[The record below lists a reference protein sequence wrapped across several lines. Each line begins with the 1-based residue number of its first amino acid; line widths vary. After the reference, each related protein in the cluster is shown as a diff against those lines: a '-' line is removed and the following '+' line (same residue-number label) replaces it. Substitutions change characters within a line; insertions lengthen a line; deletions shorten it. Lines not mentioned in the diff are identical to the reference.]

1 MKFNKISRALNF
13 RCQSLLSRK
22 TRILFLITVIFTFL
36 ALPSMEAQAKKRL
49 AILPFSGGQG
59 QDGETISIL
68 LSNQRTLL
76 DAFTV
81 QPRNSA
87 IDRIMG
93 EQRYQRQSGL
103 INSDAISEIGKL
115 NTADLVASGYIA
127 KLGDQNLVLISI
139 IDVTEVQQIAGVYQ
153 TYRSIEEIRG
163 LLPGL
168 AQRLAEASRRSYN
181 NLPALAVP
189 SFSVPQNVN
198 ANDAMVLAQ
207 VLATEIVNLNKYA
220 VFPRNS
226 SVDDVLKEHEFQRSG
241 QTASAMSLGTSKKI
255 DFILSSNV
263 MSLGRSNLFGS
274 QIINLEKGDVIT
286 GADREYQDIADGLNK
301 NLMREIAGE
310 LLGSNTGTTRTTTPI
325 SAPVPAASV
334 SDEVISSTSGW
345 KTYNDNSSSS
355 SMSIGRERIDGRE
368 QDVMTVNVNLASG
381 NSRWAGVQLN
391 NMNINQK
398 IRNANG
404 MRFKVL
410 GDGKRWWIYFATSD
424 VTDDAY
430 HGTTISTKNGSV
442 SSIDIP
448 FRSLRQP
455 DWKKKA
461 VTFNKNNIFDMAIQ
475 RNNNLGAGASTIKIF
490 DFEVY

>member
-1 MKFNKISRALNF
+1 MKTKN
-13 RCQSLLSRK
+13 
-22 TRILFLITVIFTFL
+22 LFLIIAIFMFL

-68 LSNQRTLL
+68 LSNQRALL

-127 KLGDQNLVLISI
+127 RLGDQNLVLISI

-153 TYRSIEEIRG
+153 AYRSIEEMRG
-163 LLPGL
+163 FLPGL
-168 AQRLAEASRRSYN
+168 AQRLAETSRRSYS

-226 SVDDVLKEHEFQRSG
+226 SVDDVLKEHQFQRSG
-241 QTASAMSLGTSKKI
+241 QTSGAASLGTSKKI

-263 MSLGRSNLFGS
+263 MGLGRSNLFGS
-274 QIINLEKGDVIT
+274 QIINLERGDVIS

-301 NLMREIAGE
+301 NLMKEIAGE
-310 LLGSNTGTTRTTTPI
+310 LLGVNVASSNTTRVTTP
-325 SAPVPAASV
+325 APAASTNSTASSASD
-334 SDEVISSTSGW
+334 SDEFISPTAGW
-345 KTYNDNSSSS
+345 NTNNDNSSRSTVS
-355 SMSIGRERIDGRE
+355 FGKERIDGQE
-368 QDVMTVNVNLASG
+368 WDVMTVSINIASG
-381 NSRWAGVQLN
+381 TPRWAGVVLG
-391 NMNINQK
+391 NMNIIQK
-398 IRNANG
+398 LRNANG
-404 MRFKVL
+404 VRFKVL
-410 GDGKRWWIYFATSD
+410 GDGKRWNVHFGTRD
-424 VTDDAY
+424 VTDDAF
-430 HGTTISTKNGSV
+430 HEITISTQNGRI

-448 FRSLRQP
+448 YRNLKQP
-455 DWKKKA
+455 DWKKKS
-461 VTFNKNNIFDMAIQ
+461 VVFNKNNITDIAIQ
-475 RNNNLGAGASTIKIF
+475 RETSLGSSGASAIKIF

>member
-1 MKFNKISRALNF
+1 MKTK
-13 RCQSLLSRK
+13 
-22 TRILFLITVIFTFL
+22 ILFFITVIFTFL
-36 ALPSMEAQAKKRL
+36 ALPSMEAQTKKRL

-68 LSNQRTLL
+68 LSNQRALL
-76 DAFTV
+76 DSFTV

-115 NTADLVASGYIA
+115 NTADLVVSGYIA

-153 TYRSIEEIRG
+153 AYRSIEEIRG

-168 AQRLAEASRRSYN
+168 AQRLADNSRRSYN

-189 SFSVPQNVN
+189 SFSVPHNVN

-207 VLATEIVNLNKYA
+207 VLATEIVNLGKYS

-241 QTASAMSLGTSKKI
+241 QTASAANLGTSKKI
-255 DFILSSNV
+255 EFILSSNV
-263 MSLGRSNLFGS
+263 MRLGRSNLFGS
-274 QIINLEKGDVIT
+274 QIINLERGDVIT

-310 LLGSNTGTTRTTTPI
+310 LLGVNVASAGTTRTTIPA
-325 SAPVPAASV
+325 SAPAVAVSPSPVPS
-334 SDEVISSTSGW
+334 SDEVISPTSGW
-345 KTYNDNSSSS
+345 TTNSDNNSSAT
-355 SMSIGRERIDGRE
+355 MSFGKERIDGME
-368 QDVMTVNVNLASG
+368 WDVMAINVNIAAG
-381 NSRWAGVQLN
+381 NPRWAGVNLYG
-391 NMNINQK
+391 MNVIQK
-398 IRNANG
+398 FKSANG
-404 MRFKVL
+404 VRFKIL
-410 GDGKRWWIYFATSD
+410 GDGKKWRIYFSTSD
-424 VTDDAY
+424 VTDNAF
-430 HGTTISTKNGSV
+430 HGTTISTQNGRVISF
-442 SSIDIP
+442 DIP
-448 FRSLRQP
+448 FGSLKQP
-455 DWKKKA
+455 DWGKKTAFK
-461 VTFNKNNIFDMAIQ
+461 KNNL
-475 RNNNLGAGASTIKIF
+475 LGMGIERQHDTGGTGASTIKIF
-490 DFEVY
+490 DFEVF

>member
-1 MKFNKISRALNF
+1 MKVKFF
-13 RCQSLLSRK
+13 
-22 TRILFLITVIFTFL
+22 FYITVIFIFF
-36 ALPSMEAQAKKRL
+36 ALPPMEAQAKKRL

-68 LSNQRTLL
+68 LSNQRVLL

-93 EQRYQRQSGL
+93 EQQYQRQSGL
-103 INSDAISEIGKL
+103 INSDAISQIGKL
-115 NTADLVASGYIA
+115 NTADLVVSGYIA

-153 TYRSIEEIRG
+153 AYRSIEEIRG

-189 SFSVPQNVN
+189 SFSVPSNVN

-226 SVDDVLKEHEFQRSG
+226 SVDDVLKEHQFQRSG
-241 QTASAMSLGTSKKI
+241 QTSGSMDLGTSKKI

-263 MSLGRSNLFGS
+263 MSLGKSNLFGS
-274 QIINLEKGDVIT
+274 QIINLERGDVII

-310 LLGSNTGTTRTTTPI
+310 LLWVNAGSASTASVTTPA
-325 SAPVPAASV
+325 SVPAPAT
-334 SDEVISSTSGW
+334 STSSASSSNEFISPTAGW
-345 KTYNDNSSSS
+345 KINKDNSSSS
-355 SMSIGRERIDGRE
+355 SISIGKEKIDGKE
-368 QDVMTVNVNLASG
+368 WDVMAINVNLAG
-381 NSRWAGVQLN
+381 GAPRWTGAHLD
-391 NMNINQK
+391 NMDIIQK
-398 IRNANG
+398 LKNANG
-404 MRFKVL
+404 VRFKVL
-410 GDGKRWWIYFATSD
+410 GDGKRWWIYFAISD

-430 HGTTISTKNGSV
+430 HGITISTQNGRV

-461 VTFNKNNIFDMAIQ
+461 VTFNKNNIFDMAIE
-475 RNNNLGAGASTIKIF
+475 RNNNVGAGSAVIKIF

>member
-1 MKFNKISRALNF
+1 M
-13 RCQSLLSRK
+13 K
-22 TRILFLITVIFTFL
+22 TRILFFITAILIFL
-36 ALPSMEAQAKKRL
+36 ALPSLEAQTKKRL

-68 LSNQRTLL
+68 LSNQRALL

-93 EQRYQRQSGL
+93 EQQYQRQSGL

-115 NTADLVASGYIA
+115 NTADLVVSGYIA

-168 AQRLAEASRRSYN
+168 AQRLAESSRKNYN

-189 SFSVPQNVN
+189 SFTVPRNVN

-207 VLATEIVNLNKYA
+207 VLATEIVSLGKYA

-226 SVDDVLKEHEFQRSG
+226 SVDDVLKEHQFQRSG
-241 QTASAMSLGTSKKI
+241 QTSSAVSLGTSKKI

-263 MSLGRSNLFGS
+263 MSLGKSNLFGS
-274 QIINLEKGDVIT
+274 QIINLERGDVIS
-286 GADREYQDIADGLNK
+286 GADREYQDITDGLNK

-310 LLGSNTGTTRTTTPI
+310 LLRVTVASPSTTTTTTATP
-325 SAPVPAASV
+325 APAAQAS
-334 SDEVISSTSGW
+334 STSSSNDVISSTAGW
-345 KTYNDNSSSS
+345 KENYDNKSYSEI
-355 SMSIGRERIDGRE
+355 SIGKEQIDGRE
-368 QDVMTVNVNLASG
+368 RDVLTIMTNLASG
-381 NSRWAGVQLN
+381 SPRWAGAMLYNVS
-391 NMNINQK
+391 INQK
-398 IRNANG
+398 LKNADG
-404 MRFKVL
+404 VRFKVL
-410 GDGKRWWIYFATSD
+410 GDGKKWMVNFATSN
-424 VTDDAY
+424 VTDSAF
-430 HGTTISTKNGSV
+430 HRTTISTQNGRV
-442 SSIDIP
+442 TIVDIP
-448 FRSLRQP
+448 YRNLKQP
-455 DWKKKA
+455 DWGKK
-461 VTFNKNNIFDMAIQ
+461 VTFNKNNLTGISIERQHDM
-475 RNNNLGAGASTIKIF
+475 GGTGASTIKIF

>member
-1 MKFNKISRALNF
+1 M
-13 RCQSLLSRK
+13 K
-22 TRILFLITVIFTFL
+22 TRILFFVVVILTFL
-36 ALPSMEAQAKKRL
+36 ALPSLEAQTKKRL

-68 LSNQRTLL
+68 LSNQRSLL

-93 EQRYQRQSGL
+93 EQQYQRQSGL

-115 NTADLVASGYIA
+115 NTADLVVSGYIA

-168 AQRLAEASRRSYN
+168 AQRLAENSRRNYN

-189 SFSVPQNVN
+189 SFTVPRNVN

-207 VLATEIVNLNKYA
+207 VLATEIVNLGKYA

-226 SVDDVLKEHEFQRSG
+226 SVDDVLKEHQFQRSG
-241 QTASAMSLGTSKKI
+241 QTSSAMSLGTSKKI
-255 DFILSSNV
+255 DFILSSSV
-263 MSLGRSNLFGS
+263 MSLGKSNLFGS
-274 QIINLEKGDVIT
+274 QIINLERGDVIS
-286 GADREYQDIADGLNK
+286 GADREYQDITDGLNK

-310 LLGSNTGTTRTTTPI
+310 LLRVSVASANTATTTTTPT
-325 SAPVPAASV
+325 SAAQTSSTSN
-334 SDEVISSTSGW
+334 SDEIISSTSEW
-345 KTYNDNSSSS
+345 LVNYDDKSSSN
-355 SMSIGRERIDGRE
+355 INIARERMDGKE
-368 QDVMTVNVNLASG
+368 YNVMTININLAG
-381 NSRWAGVQLN
+381 GTPRWAGVMLYN
-391 NMNINQK
+391 ENIIQK
-398 IRNANG
+398 FKNANG
-404 MRFKVL
+404 VRFKVL
-410 GDGKRWWIYFATSD
+410 GDGKKWNVHFSTRD
-424 VTDDAY
+424 VTDDAF
-430 HGTTISTKNGSV
+430 HEITVSTQNGRI

-448 FRSLRQP
+448 FRNLRQP

-461 VTFNKNNIFDMAIQ
+461 VVFNRNNITGISIQ
-475 RNNNLGAGASTIKIF
+475 RESSLGSGASTIKIF

>member
-1 MKFNKISRALNF
+1 MKARF
-13 RCQSLLSRK
+13 
-22 TRILFLITVIFTFL
+22 LFFITVIFMFL
-36 ALPSMEAQAKKRL
+36 ALPPMEAQTKKRL

-68 LSNQRTLL
+68 LSNQRVLL

-87 IDRIMG
+87 IDKIMG
-93 EQRYQRQSGL
+93 EQQYQRQSGL

-115 NTADLVASGYIA
+115 NTADLVVSGYIA
-127 KLGDQNLVLISI
+127 RLGDQNLVLISI

-153 TYRSIEEIRG
+153 AYRSIEEIRG

-226 SVDDVLKEHEFQRSG
+226 SVDDVLKEHQFQRSG
-241 QTASAMSLGTSKKI
+241 QTSGAMDLGTSKKI

-274 QIINLEKGDVIT
+274 QIINLERGDVIS

-310 LLGSNTGTTRTTTPI
+310 LLGGNAGSASTTRTTTPAPAEPAS
-325 SAPVPAASV
+325 SAPSSTPSA
-334 SDEVISSTSGW
+334 DEVISPFSGW
-345 KTYNDNSSSS
+345 RTNNDNSSSS
-355 SMSIGRERIDGRE
+355 TVSIRKELINGREW
-368 QDVMTVNVNLASG
+368 DVMTININLAGG
-381 NSRWAGVQLN
+381 NPRWAGVYLS
-391 NMNINQK
+391 NINFIQK
-398 IRNANG
+398 FRNANG
-404 MRFKVL
+404 VRFKVL
-410 GDGKRWWIYFATSD
+410 GDGKRWKVHFATSD
-424 VTDDAY
+424 VSDGAF
-430 HGTTISTKNGSV
+430 HEITISTQNGSV

-448 FRSLRQP
+448 FRNLRQP

-461 VTFNKNNIFDMAIQ
+461 VVFNKNNLTGIAIQ
-475 RNNNLGAGASTIKIF
+475 RETSLGSGASIIKIF
-490 DFEVY
+490 DFEIF